1 MKKVIVI
8 TYYWNLSIGVGK
20 LRWMEL
26 VKSLK
31 YKNINPIVYTV
42 GDNNEE
48 KVFDDYTIVTRKIFD
63 INSLFSKVFKTN
75 YSTGVVDSSES
86 TLVKIFSWFRVNL
99 LYPDP
104 RIFWSKSSVKFLT
117 KYMKKNNIQTVI
129 TTAPPHSMHTIGY
142 RLKKILKINW
152 IADFRDPYVNWD
164 ILLNM
169 KPTFISSK
177 IHTYYQNLF
186 LNNADKIV
194 VTNTSLY
201 DEFSKI
207 VSTNKLRVIT
217 NGSNI
222 KPLKTSNNKR
232 FILSYF
238 GLINKFRDPINFLN
252 ALEEMVS
259 EDKVFKSKLELNF
272 YGNIQ
277 KSTID
282 YLKNN
287 KTLCGLFNYYPNI
300 DHSKINKIIPKS
312 SLLLLLLNNEKNQN
326 TTPYKLFDYLVSER
340 PIITL
345 GDFENKHVD
354 TLLRT
359 YNRYNT
365 ISYTDI
371 ESIKSTVKKC
381 FSQFLEGKLDN
392 ISFDYSKLRYDNI
405 SKEYKEVIFS

>member
-1 MKKVIVI
+1 
-8 TYYWNLSIGVGK
+8 
-20 LRWMEL
+20 
-26 VKSLK
+26 
-31 YKNINPIVYTV
+31 
-42 GDNNEE
+42 
-48 KVFDDYTIVTRKIFD
+48 
-63 INSLFSKVFKTN
+63 
-75 YSTGVVDSSES
+75 
-86 TLVKIFSWFRVNL
+86 
-99 LYPDP
+99 
-104 RIFWSKSSVKFLT
+104 
-117 KYMKKNNIQTVI
+117 
-129 TTAPPHSMHTIGY
+129 
-142 RLKKILKINW
+142 
-152 IADFRDPYVNWD
+152 
-164 ILLNM
+164 
-169 KPTFISSK
+169 
-177 IHTYYQNLF
+177 
-186 LNNADKIV
+186 
-194 VTNTSLY
+194 
-201 DEFSKI
+201 
-207 VSTNKLRVIT
+207 
-217 NGSNI
+217 
-222 KPLKTSNNKR
+222 
-232 FILSYF
+232 
-238 GLINKFRDPINFLN
+238 
-252 ALEEMVS
+252 MVS

-340 PIITL
+340 PILTL

-359 YNRYNT
+359 YNRYNR

-371 ESIKSTVKKC
+371 ESIKSNVKKC

>member
-8 TYYWNLSIGVGK
+8 TYYWNFTTGVGK
-20 LRWMEL
+20 LRWTEL

-31 YKNINPIVYTV
+31 SKNIHPIVYTA

-48 KVFDDYTIVTRKIFD
+48 KVFDDYTMVTRKFFD
-63 INSLFSKVFKTN
+63 INNLFSKVFKTN
-75 YSTGVVDSSES
+75 YTSGVGDSSENI
-86 TLVKIFSWFRVNL
+86 LVKIFSWFRVNL

-104 RIFWSKSSVKFLT
+104 RIFWAKYSIKFLI
-117 KYMKKNNIQTVI
+117 KYMKENNIQTVI

-340 PIITL
+340 PILTL

-359 YNRYNT
+359 YNRYNR

-371 ESIKSTVKKC
+371 ESIKSNVKKC